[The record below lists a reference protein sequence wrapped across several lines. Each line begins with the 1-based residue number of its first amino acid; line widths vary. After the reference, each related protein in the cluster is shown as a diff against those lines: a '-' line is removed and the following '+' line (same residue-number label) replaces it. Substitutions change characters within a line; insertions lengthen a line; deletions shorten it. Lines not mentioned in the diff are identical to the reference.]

1 MEAKENHRVRL
12 SKRMLK
18 DALIEILQTS
28 AFQNLSITEIC
39 SKAEINRTTF
49 YKYYSNERDL
59 YNEIESDF
67 FNMLCGNLENTNEKS
82 LETLLTSIAENPK
95 VAGVLFNNSAD
106 GKFAQRLFSLPEI
119 ANHMNF
125 KRIANDPN
133 REKIMFFIFNGGYAI
148 IKEWI
153 NCGFPDSPKELAG
166 FISTMV
172 EKLLG

>member
-1 MEAKENHRVRL
+1 MEAKENQRVRL

-28 AFQNLSITEIC
+28 TFQSLSITEIC

-67 FNMLCGNLENTNEKS
+67 FNLLCGNLENTSESS
-82 LETLLTSIAENPK
+82 LETMLTSIAGNPK

-125 KRIANDPN
+125 KRIANEPN
-133 REKIMFFIFNGGYAI
+133 K
-148 IKEWI
+148 
-153 NCGFPDSPKELAG
+153 
-166 FISTMV
+166 
-172 EKLLG
+172 